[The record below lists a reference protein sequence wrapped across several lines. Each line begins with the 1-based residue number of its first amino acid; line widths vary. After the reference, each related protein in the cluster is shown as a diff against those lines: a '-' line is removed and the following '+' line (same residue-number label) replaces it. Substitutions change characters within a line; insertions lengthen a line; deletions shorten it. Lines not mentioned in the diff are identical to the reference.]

1 MRRQHRPRRTRRAP
15 SRPLP
20 APSRPLPR
28 PVPHLEVWR
37 RAKRGTRKPTP
48 SAPPTGS
55 SSLGQQRLRRGERR
69 RARHAADR
77 RRRGRAHVD
86 GPHLERHRARV
97 GPRRVEQA
105 LVVEDVEGGEVDVE
119 RVAGGWRGWG
129 VRGGGQAFPPP
140 ARRARWP
147 EVRHGGSE
155 GGEVPGRVAAARGPP
170 SASPAPPSRAA
181 RARAA
186 RAAARHATVTP
197 NGTKRPRDGRGA
209 GGRCLPHGG
218 ALTRGGRAPPS
229 AHRLGSSRK
238 WSRMASATPGASTS
252 RPPRARSDARNASA
266 ISAFD

>member
-37 RAKRGTRKPTP
+37 RAKRGTRKPAP

-129 VRGGGQAFPPP
+129 VRGGGKPFHRPTVAVAGQRCDMAAQRAARCPGAWPPRTGRHRRRQRRP
-140 ARRARWP
+140 RARRARGRRARP
-147 EVRHGGSE
+147 LATPRSRPMAQSAPATGA
-155 GGEVPGRVAAARGPP
+155 GRVDAACPTAAR
-170 SASPAPPSRAA
+170 
-181 RARAA
+181 
-186 RAAARHATVTP
+186 
-197 NGTKRPRDGRGA
+197 
-209 GGRCLPHGG
+209 
-218 ALTRGGRAPPS
+218 
-229 AHRLGSSRK
+229 
-238 WSRMASATPGASTS
+238 
-252 RPPRARSDARNASA
+252 
-266 ISAFD
+266 